1 MALLGLNRQQS
12 SVISVSQGGLW
23 GFLGGGGSLTLSTH
37 YSKSDMSIVGVFTIH
52 VMVQTY
58 DILIIV
64 YEQ

>member
-1 MALLGLNRQQS
+1 MALLGLNRQLS

-23 GFLGGGGSLTLSTH
+23 GFLGGGGSLSTH